1 MRGRTFAET
10 PSLPSE
16 YLEPP
21 RGWPKGSC
29 AANLGKKSA
38 GSTDRSGPSSVDAL
52 STTSWATQTNNILV
66 STDILRCAFELV
78 NGWTPLI
85 RSSLSGHRRQRSAR
99 LVRPWGNAQQPAV
112 LRPRHGTLLSGS
124 AGVGAWGGAWR
135 VAIATAFRPLV
146 VTIGAHDRADTAVLL
161 QHRARPRSSTDL
173 TEHKRKHRTSTGTGT
188 VP

>member
-1 MRGRTFAET
+1 MVI
-10 PSLPSE
+10 
-16 YLEPP
+16 
-21 RGWPKGSC
+21 
-29 AANLGKKSA
+29 
-38 GSTDRSGPSSVDAL
+38 SGIS
-52 STTSWATQTNNILV
+52 
-66 STDILRCAFELV
+66 RCVFELV

-146 VTIGAHDRADTAVLL
+146 VTIGAHDSADTAVLL
-161 QHRARPRSSTDL
+161 QHRARPDLAQIRQSTSASTERARAQAESCDPEMSEERGPYHGRGGRLLQRRLDLPRRRRHGPQDL
-173 TEHKRKHRTSTGTGT
+173 TRHPREPRHCLHTCTQR
-188 VP
+188 